1 MVSGPRRRAA
11 NRCLPAVMVVLPERA
26 CRAPQQWLPTFRH
39 AEGLD
44 PMLAEDRITDG
55 SHPERYRRDV
65 RGDTDR
71 MSNVFPST
79 STATELTATIGR

>member
-1 MVSGPRRRAA
+1 
-11 NRCLPAVMVVLPERA
+11 
-26 CRAPQQWLPTFRH
+26 
-39 AEGLD
+39 
-44 PMLAEDRITDG
+44 MLAEDRITDG

-65 RGDTDR
+65 RGDTDG